1 MHKEDINEPFRSII
15 FPFSPFLP
23 NQHIRSSSPLSLV
36 TRQLIMDERSFSREC
51 VSVSI
56 IPSPSEILSSGDIYR
71 LTFCSKVLSVGS
83 WSMLSILMESSHPS
97 IFYSV
102 VAHYSL
108 QVMRSF
114 MSRQPCH
121 FELSFSFGKVM
132 ASNEPNPPLLRLQTQ
147 PKILV
152 KCYEFWCYSKMLRS
166 VSCCKC
172 GLYKLQINRTQFHTV
187 QWSKVAAQIVACLL
201 RDVAAVRLVH
211 HCRINREAE
220 ATTTWWIMETRIW
233 LWTTMR

>member
-1 MHKEDINEPFRSII
+1 MNHFGRLFSH
-15 FPFSPFLP
+15 FPPSFLP

-51 VSVSI
+51 VSLSLSLSYSPFLRGYLSTDFLLKGSTRRIMIHVIDSDGKQSSFHI
-56 IPSPSEILSSGDIYR
+56 LFSSCSLLPPSYAE
-71 LTFCSKVLSVGS
+71 
-83 WSMLSILMESSHPS
+83 
-97 IFYSV
+97 FYE
-102 VAHYSL
+102 
-108 QVMRSF
+108 
-114 MSRQPCH
+114 PCH

-187 QWSKVAAQIVACLL
+187 Q
-201 RDVAAVRLVH
+201 
-211 HCRINREAE
+211 
-220 ATTTWWIMETRIW
+220 
-233 LWTTMR
+233 